1 VELVAP
7 AVLLAV
13 FLAIYAVLFR
23 RADRAGRQPAIRWGW
38 LAAII
43 GCAALALLIGAL
55 TR

>member
-1 VELVAP
+1 VELVA
-7 AVLLAV
+7 AGVCVAV
-13 FLAIYAVLFR
+13 FLVLYAGTYR
-23 RADRAGRQPAIRWGW
+23 RATRAGRQPTIQWGW

>member
-1 VELVAP
+1 MEA
-7 AVLLAV
+7 LAV
-13 FLAIYAVLFR
+13 VGPFIAFLAIYAFLHR
-23 RADRAGRQPAIRWGW
+23 RANRGSSSYPVRWGW